1 MELGLSPC
9 PSEDEEEEEP
19 EEYKTAVSDRAGW
32 HDINS
37 STSFIPPIS
46 IKNIHHYFIGKRV
59 SNENVIAT
67 KPFEKGYRIYDA
79 NKVRDVCIH
88 IVSFT

>member
-1 MELGLSPC
+1 MNNKKYFFRVKGAMELGLSPC
-9 PSEDEEEEEP
+9 LSKDEEEEP

-46 IKNIHHYFIGKRV
+46 IISIIILLA
-59 SNENVIAT
+59 NE
-67 KPFEKGYRIYDA
+67 
-79 NKVRDVCIH
+79 
-88 IVSFT
+88 